1 MALVQ
6 NPSLPKEK
14 IKFLLLEGIAETAV
28 AALGTAGYSNIE
40 RLPKALD
47 GDALTEALQGVRILG
62 IRSRSQITSPVIDA
76 ANTLIAVGCFSVG
89 TNQIDLDAA
98 RLKGIPVF
106 NAPFSNTRSVAELT
120 IAEIVMLFRRIFPR
134 SVAAH
139 EGGWEKSAAGSREVR
154 GKTLG
159 IVGYGNIGSQIAVLA
174 ESMGLR
180 VIYHDHTDKLRHGN
194 VEPAASLNDL
204 LTRSDIVTLHVPE
217 TPATD
222 RMIGAA
228 EIARMKDGA
237 FLINNS
243 RGTVVNLDALATALQ
258 SRKLGGAAIDVFPV
272 EPFHL
277 ASARCTKRHPDAA
290 CGRLHGRSPRAY
302 RRGGHPQTD
311 RVFRCRIDRGCREL
325 SAGTA
330 LPSAGWHTLYSG
342 TAEHAGRTRQTERSL
357 RPLRR

>member
-1 MALVQ
+1 VNFACVRAGL
-6 NPSLPKEK
+6 
-14 IKFLLLEGIAETAV
+14 IV
-28 AALGTAGYSNIE
+28 AALIFPCVSTAEEDRVWPRGTYTVQIE
-40 RLPKALD
+40 
-47 GDALTEALQGVRILG
+47 TERIANTDRHYTNG
-62 IRSRSQITSPVIDA
+62 IRFAWISDRHENGPDWSKDLLEMLYPFADLRA
-76 ANTLIAVGCFSVG
+76 GRVGE
-89 TNQIDLDAA
+89 T
-98 RLKGIPVF
+98 
-106 NAPFSNTRSVAELT
+106 
-120 IAEIVMLFRRIFPR
+120 
-134 SVAAH
+134 
-139 EGGWEKSAAGSREVR
+139 AAGSHEVR
-154 GKTLG
+154 GKTLR
-159 IVGYGNIGSQIAVLA
+159 IIGYGNIGSQIAVLA

-180 VIYHDHTDKLRHGN
+180 VIYHDHTDKLRHVN
-194 VEPAASLNDL
+194 AEPAASIDDL

-302 RRGGHPQTD
+302 RRRGHPQIN
-311 RVFRCRIDRGCREL
+311 RVFRCGIDRGCREL
-325 SAGTA
+325 STSTA
-330 LPSAGWHTLYSG
+330 LPSARSNTLYSG
-342 TAEHAGRTRQTERSL
+342 ATEQAQRTR
-357 RPLRR
+357 